1 MVRLESPGP
10 EVYQDLSDPKESLVL
25 GVPLEPPGL
34 QVFLEFEERMA
45 DQGMQGV
52 QDLRGSQASRDQE
65 GPSVLRECLDRKV
78 RWVPRESLDILGRV
92 SLALRALSAPRVIL
106 A

>member
-1 MVRLESPGP
+1 MVRLESLGS

-25 GVPLEPPGL
+25 GVPLEPQEL

-45 DQGMQGV
+45 DQEMQGV
-52 QDLRGSQASRDQE
+52 QDLRGSQASKDQE
-65 GPSVLRECLDRKV
+65 GPSVLLGCLDRKV

-92 SLALRALSAPRVIL
+92 SLGPQALSALRVIL